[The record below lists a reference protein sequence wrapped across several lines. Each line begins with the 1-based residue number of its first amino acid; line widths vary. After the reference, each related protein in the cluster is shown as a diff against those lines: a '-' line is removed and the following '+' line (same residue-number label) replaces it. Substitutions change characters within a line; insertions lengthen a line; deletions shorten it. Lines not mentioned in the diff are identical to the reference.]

1 MKSLWKTFVFE
12 HNFTK
17 FDTYY
22 NYSFFVKF
30 YTINDMSKKNRDLY
44 LPRPLDLQL
53 GALLNNNAYSTMTN
67 SYVLMTK
74 LVVKHFQSD
83 FFVSTYLHIF
93 RF

>member
-1 MKSLWKTFVFE
+1 
-12 HNFTK
+12 
-17 FDTYY
+17 
-22 NYSFFVKF
+22 
-30 YTINDMSKKNRDLY
+30 MSKKNRDLY